1 MSLLGTQFH
10 GKQALAKAKDLLGRE
25 LTEAEAHIAGLEG
38 YSASPYLDT
47 KDVLTSGF
55 GQTGRY
61 LRMPFDKVVSIF
73 EDRTRQIVPAYDEL
87 PAFMKLRLLDSTY
100 RGGLSGSPATLRLIN
115 AGDWD
120 GAAVEFLNNDEFIAA
135 VESGSGVASRMQET
149 SKAMLEMA
157 IWGRV

>member
-1 MSLLGTQFH
+1 MHLH
-10 GKQALAKAKDLLGRE
+10 GKDATDKAEDLLGRP
-25 LTEAEAHIAGLEG
+25 LTDAEHHIASLEG
-38 YSASPYLDT
+38 YSYSPYLDT

-87 PAFMKLRLLDSTY
+87 PAFIRLRLLDSTY
-100 RGGLSGSPATLRLIN
+100 RGGLSDSPATLRLIN

-120 GAAVEFLNNDEFIAA
+120 GAAVEFLNHDGFRSAL
-135 VESGSGVASRMQET
+135 ESGSGVANRMQET
-149 SKAMLEMA
+149 SDAMLEMA
-157 IWGRV
+157 IRGRV

>member
-1 MSLLGTQFH
+1 MHLH
-10 GKQALAKAKDLLGRE
+10 GKDATDKAEDLLGRP
-25 LTEAEAHIAGLEG
+25 LTDAEHHIASLEG
-38 YSASPYLDT
+38 YSYSPYLDT

-115 AGDWD
+115 AGDWEE
-120 GAAVEFLNNDEFIAA
+120 AAVEFLNNDEFIAA
-135 VESGSGVASRMQET
+135 VESGSGVANRMQET
-149 SKAMLEMA
+149 SAAMLAMA
-157 IWGRV
+157 FMGRM

>member
-1 MSLLGTQFH
+1 MHLH
-10 GKQALAKAKDLLGRE
+10 GKDATDKAEDLLGRP
-25 LTEAEAHIAGLEG
+25 LTDAEHHIAGLEG
-38 YSASPYLDT
+38 YSYSPYLDT

-87 PAFMKLRLLDSTY
+87 PAFIRLRLLDSTY
-100 RGGLSGSPATLRLIN
+100 RGGLSGSPKTLKLIN
-115 AGDWD
+115 AGDWEE
-120 GAAVEFLNNDEFIAA
+120 AAVEFLNNDEFIAA

-149 SKAMLEMA
+149 SDAMLEMA
-157 IWGRV
+157 IRGRV